1 MRGPRDTFLLS
12 YLLTYFILTYLE
24 EVLQPL
30 VPCGEP
36 SKEAYLGRLHRAR
49 LRPHAADEDEQ
60 EGTQRVDARLGYIGL
75 QPGVYRVAAWVH
87 GVAAWVHE
95 VAAWSQREWACTS

>member
-36 SKEAYLGRLHRAR
+36 SEEAYLGRLHRAR
-49 LRPHAADEDEQ
+49 LRPHAPDEDEQ
-60 EGTQRVDARLGYIGL
+60 EGTQRVDARLVVRELIKVVVHAVEAAHAVVE
-75 QPGVYRVAAWVH
+75 QVVA
-87 GVAAWVHE
+87 
-95 VAAWSQREWACTS
+95 